1 VGHWTLLFVALGLT
15 LFLEGLPYFISPSA
29 VRRYMTQMLT
39 WSDGTL
45 RTLGLTLMIAGLIVA
60 WLSVR

>member
-1 VGHWTLLFVALGLT
+1 VEHWTLLFVALGLT
-15 LFLEGLPYFISPSA
+15 LFLEGLPYFISPAA

-45 RTLGLTLMIAGLIVA
+45 RTLGLTLMVAGLIVA